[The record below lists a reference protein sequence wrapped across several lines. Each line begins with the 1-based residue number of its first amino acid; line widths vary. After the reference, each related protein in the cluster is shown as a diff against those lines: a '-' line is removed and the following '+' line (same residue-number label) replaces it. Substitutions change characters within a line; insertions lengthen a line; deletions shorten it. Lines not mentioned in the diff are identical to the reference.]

1 MSTIRRLH
9 ESVVLREENGARF
22 ALDLE
27 RGEILDLNE
36 SAALLVE
43 LLREG
48 AAMPGLVAAL
58 RERYPEVGEAE
69 ATRDVE
75 DALAELSALG
85 FLA

>member
-1 MSTIRRLH
+1 MSQIQRLH
-9 ESVVLREENGARF
+9 PGVVLREENGARF

-36 SAALLVE
+36 SAALLLE

-48 AAMPGLVAAL
+48 EGVTGLVAAL
-58 RERYPEVGEAE
+58 RARYPDVGEAE
-69 ATRDVE
+69 ATRDIE
-75 DALAELSALG
+75 DLLAELGALG